1 MNMSANNLGVS
12 FGHGAKFLQTHFRT
26 PPNRLN
32 KTKKG
37 GMPIGIALILDGT
50 TTLWIL
56 NFALKS
62 YFFLPIIEY

>member
-1 MNMSANNLGVS
+1 MNMSVDNLGVS

-37 GMPIGIALILDGT
+37 RDAHWNCSNIGWNYHSLDSEFCVEILI
-50 TTLWIL
+50 
-56 NFALKS
+56 
-62 YFFLPIIEY
+62 FFTNH